1 MNLRSHHRGKQLAGP
16 AFMNKLPV
24 TLLVLC
30 GATATAIAD
39 GKLSGRVTD
48 VNDQPVKDAS
58 VVVTGEHG
66 VEATV
71 TTDPTGH
78 YVATVHD
85 GGSYTV
91 TFAFGKTRIGRRV
104 DIPGDGVATLD
115 GMLELGTEII
125 EIHDRPKPI
134 TYAKPKQDP
143 LAIPPY
149 SDRAVLGDYWG
160 KAWLLLDVD
169 ARGVV
174 SRVKFLKRPGMDLD
188 DIAVKHAFGLSFE
201 PARDKFGTPSRSY
214 IVWSLEWPAF
224 GWLQDHELS
233 TQRLPRFPGYAQAGT
248 LVRDGR
254 VQLQGGHTIM
264 ISGWPECA
272 GGTGLNQGAIH
283 PALRDCSVPDLSRG
297 DASERW
303 IARDSTVPPPVVADA
318 PIIDPVKL
326 REDQIGAANR
336 YRTSA
341 IVATAGTGAVVIG
354 TVIAYLRFRS
364 YSDRVSA
371 DQNDHALLPPGQLAS
386 DKDGMHGWSLGTTAF
401 AGGALIGAVVSATLW
416 SHASSDLALQ
426 PTGSGASLSYAGK
439 F

>member
-1 MNLRSHHRGKQLAGP
+1 
-16 AFMNKLPV
+16 MNKLPV

-30 GATATAIAD
+30 GATATAVAD

-104 DIPGDGVATLD
+104 EVPDNGVATLD

-169 ARGVV
+169 AHGVV
-174 SRVKFLKRPGMDLD
+174 NRVKFLKRPGYDLD
-188 DIAVKHAFGLSFE
+188 GIAVKHAFGLSFE

-233 TQRLPRFPGYAQAGT
+233 TQRLPRFPGYAQEGT
-248 LVRDGR
+248 PEFEGI
-254 VQLQGGHTIM
+254 VQPGQFAHTIM
-264 ISGWPECA
+264 ISGWPPCA
-272 GGTGLNQGAIH
+272 GGTGLDLGAIH
-283 PALRDCSVPDLSRG
+283 PTLRDCSVPDLSRA
-297 DASERW
+297 DAREPW
-303 IARDSTVPPPVVADA
+303 IARDASVPPPVVADA
-318 PIIDPVKL
+318 PIIDPMKL
-326 REDQIGAANR
+326 REDQLSSAR
-336 YRTSA
+336 SYRTSA
-341 IVATAGTGAVVIG
+341 IVATASTGALMLG
-354 TVIAYLRFRS
+354 TVVAYLQLRK

-371 DQNDHALLPPGQLAS
+371 DQNDHSPLPPGQLAS
-386 DKDGMHGWSLGTTAF
+386 DKDRMHNWSLGTTAF
-401 AGGALIGAVVSATLW
+401 AGGGLITALISATLW

-426 PTGSGASLSYAGK
+426 PGATGASLSYAGR